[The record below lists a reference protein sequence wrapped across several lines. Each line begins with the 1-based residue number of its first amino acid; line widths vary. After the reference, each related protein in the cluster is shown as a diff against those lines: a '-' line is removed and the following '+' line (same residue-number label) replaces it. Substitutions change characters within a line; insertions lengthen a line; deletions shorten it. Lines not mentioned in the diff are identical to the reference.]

1 MFPLKDNIPLARF
14 PIVTVA
20 LVAINV
26 VVYLL
31 EIRHGGS
38 FFGGPTDSVAVRY
51 GAIPYELTHPGSHCG
66 LVSVQTLQ
74 GPASTVA
81 CQGQPGVTGS
91 PPPGAPAT
99 WETAFTSMF
108 LHGSFLHIFGNMLFL
123 AIFGPTIEDAMGR
136 VRFPIF
142 YLLGGLVALGAQV
155 LVDPN
160 STTPTLGASGAIA
173 AVLGGYIV
181 LYPRARILSVVLI
194 VFFFTIVEVPALV
207 LLGFWFV
214 VQLYFGA
221 AGLASPVGSGE
232 GVAYFAHVGGFAFG
246 LLLIR
251 LFVRGK
257 WHKPTSEP
265 TQLVRQAGDPRRE
278 AHYPTR
284 TTDDPAR
291 EAGDPAP
298 EAHYPTRTTDDPA
311 READDPAREADDPA
325 RTR

>member
-51 GAIPYELTHPGSHCG
+51 GAIPYELTHPGSHCA

-74 GPASTVA
+74 GTASTVA
-81 CQGQPGVTGS
+81 CQGQPGVSGS

-123 AIFGPTIEDAMGR
+123 AIFGPTIEDSMGR
-136 VRFPIF
+136 VRFVVF

-181 LYPRARILSVVLI
+181 LYPRARILSLVLVI
-194 VFFFTIVEVPALV
+194 FFATIVEVPAVL

-251 LFVRGK
+251 LFVRGR
-257 WHKPTSEP
+257 WRKPTLEPSLRVHGAEHPRDADYPSEANHP
-265 TQLVRQAGDPRRE
+265 RE
-278 AHYPTR
+278 ADYPSEANLPPGSEYPHQADDPTR
-284 TTDDPAR
+284 TP
-291 EAGDPAP
+291 
-298 EAHYPTRTTDDPA
+298 
-311 READDPAREADDPA
+311 
-325 RTR
+325 